1 MEGLK
6 NKKSQFIGIGI
17 MLVLMALTISQV
29 LKGESVDSIVRTL
42 KSVKPIYIIVGI
54 GMMMIYASCEGI
66 NIWMIIRG
74 LKQKTSLIKCIG
86 YGFVGFYF
94 SSVTPSASGG
104 QPAQVY
110 FMKKDGI
117 SVTSSSLSLM
127 LILFTHQLVVVIYA
141 LIGVVTNTNIG
152 GSQLAN
158 TVLLAFGFITNALLL
173 IAIVMLIYWP
183 KLVFK
188 ILNLFGLILH
198 KSRIIKNKE
207 RIETKISAC
216 VEEYE
221 RGAIYMRNNPILIL
235 KVTLLTVVQI
245 SFLYAVPYVIYK
257 GFGLSGYSVMDLI
270 LMQAI
275 LNIAVSSLPLPG
287 GVGASESLFLGMFRV
302 FYGKKL
308 LIPGML
314 LTRIA
319 NFYSVLLISGIISLM
334 MYLWPS
340 KDLEPKEH

>member
-1 MEGLK
+1 
-6 NKKSQFIGIGI
+6 
-17 MLVLMALTISQV
+17 
-29 LKGESVDSIVRTL
+29 
-42 KSVKPIYIIVGI
+42 
-54 GMMMIYASCEGI
+54 
-66 NIWMIIRG
+66 
-74 LKQKTSLIKCIG
+74 
-86 YGFVGFYF
+86 
-94 SSVTPSASGG
+94 
-104 QPAQVY
+104 
-110 FMKKDGI
+110 
-117 SVTSSSLSLM
+117 M

-141 LIGVVTNTNIG
+141 LVGVLLNTNIG

-158 TVLLAFGFITNALLL
+158 TLLLAFGFITNALLL
-173 IAIVMLIYWP
+173 IGIIMLVYWP

-188 ILNLFGLILH
+188 ILNFFGLLLH
-198 KSRIIKNKE
+198 RTRIIKNREK
-207 RIETKISAC
+207 IEKKISSS

-245 SFLYAVPYVIYK
+245 SLLYAVPYVIYK

-287 GVGASESLFLGMFRV
+287 GVGASESLFLGMFSV

-314 LTRIA
+314 LTRIS
-319 NFYSVLLISGIISLM
+319 NFYSVLVISGIISLV

-340 KDLEPKEH
+340 KNQVVEDI